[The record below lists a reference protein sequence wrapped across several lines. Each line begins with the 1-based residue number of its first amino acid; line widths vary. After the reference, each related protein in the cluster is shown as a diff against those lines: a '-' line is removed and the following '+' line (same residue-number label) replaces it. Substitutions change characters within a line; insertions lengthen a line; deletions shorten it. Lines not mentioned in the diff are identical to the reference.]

1 MLQLVHIPSERD
13 RLASAIGRDREEPG
27 HQLAGAETSTAA
39 AAKSAVPAK
48 QEYGEFLHTQS
59 KRYYDFNEIRKEIEA
74 ET

>member
-13 RLASAIGRDREEPG
+13 RLPTAIGRDREEPG
-27 HQLAGAETSTAA
+27 HEAAETSTAA
-39 AAKSAVPAK
+39 ASKSAVPAK

>member
-1 MLQLVHIPSERD
+1 VLQLVHIPSERD
-13 RLASAIGRDREEPG
+13 RLPTAIGRDREEPG
-27 HQLAGAETSTAA
+27 HETSAETSTAA